1 MNELPLKSWFCQCI
15 LKTNSKCQQQK
26 NGKILNFL
34 RCIETRVAISGP
46 KHLTYPLS
54 NLQKQSYQLL
64 EAILT
69 IYILV
74 TKRVT

>member
-1 MNELPLKSWFCQCI
+1 MNELHLKSWFCQK
-15 LKTNSKCQQQK
+15 LKRKAEKS
-26 NGKILNFL
+26 LNFL
-34 RCIETRVAISGP
+34 RCIETRSAISGP

-54 NLQKQSYQLL
+54 NLQKQSFQLP

-74 TKRVT
+74 TKRVA